1 MERDAIPI
9 PYDHSMAANTWQKS
23 FAGFPRPTEMSFA
36 VNLDPKAAMHIGASG
51 TGILGSFDTVYNGT
65 SLPAFQYANPK
76 MTGGTITITFDGIVT
91 KYNLNIGEVQGVQA
105 AEVTIMPAGKWTVTV
120 A

>member
-23 FAGFPRPTEMSFA
+23 FAGFPRPTEISFA
-36 VNLDPKAAMHIGASG
+36 LNLDPNAAMHVAGAGS
-51 TGILGSFDTVYNGT
+51 GILGSFDEVYNGT

-76 MTGGTITITFDGIVT
+76 MTGGTITITFDGIIT
-91 KYNLNIGEVQGVQA
+91 QYNLNIGEVQGVQA
-105 AEVTIMPAGKWTVTV
+105 AEVTIMPAGKGSVV
-120 A
+120 VS